1 MVIKRRF
8 NSIPMPN
15 LKTISQKT
23 TKKHLFEVLPSEP
36 RPLHNA
42 GWALKG
48 YTHYFANTRLTVDF
62 DTVGFRN
69 MVGECFDMLTAGKPV
84 FKAYQCHITIATKLT
99 IPPRTK
105 DFYFSKYTPI
115 CPWQSTVILSYC
127 QSYCHM
133 FIQS

>member
-1 MVIKRRF
+1 MAIKRRF
-8 NSIPMPN
+8 HSIPMPN

-36 RPLHNA
+36 WPLHNA

-115 CPWQSTVILSYC
+115 
-127 QSYCHM
+127 
-133 FIQS
+133 